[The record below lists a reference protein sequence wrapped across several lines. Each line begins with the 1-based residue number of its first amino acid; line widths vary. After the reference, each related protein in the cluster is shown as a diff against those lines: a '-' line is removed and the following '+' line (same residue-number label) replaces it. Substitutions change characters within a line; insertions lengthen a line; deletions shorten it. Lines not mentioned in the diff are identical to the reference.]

1 MEILRP
7 TAHPS
12 QNPAETTLAVPTTGS
27 TTLGRTAARIL
38 VGMDQRTELSDFLR
52 SRRARLQP
60 EEVGL
65 TPYGGRRRVPGLRRE
80 ELAQLAGVSVAYY
93 TRLEQGRGQ
102 NVSSGVLEAIA
113 GALRL
118 TAAERD
124 HLTHLVN
131 PCVKKTRRPARPQR
145 VRPSVQHL
153 IDTMDNTP
161 AYIIGRRLDIIGW
174 NRLACAL
181 LGDFA
186 AMPAGQRNMAWQIF
200 LDPATRELYTE
211 WDRKAADI
219 VAFLRL
225 DAGRCPDDPK
235 LAALVG
241 ELSVKSP
248 EFRSLWAA
256 HNVQDKGFG
265 VKELHHPVVGPL
277 TLSYETLV
285 LPADQ
290 NQQLVT
296 YHAEPG
302 SPSAESLR
310 ILASWAM
317 ESSGGG
323 GVSAGRPGA

>member
-1 MEILRP
+1 
-7 TAHPS
+7 
-12 QNPAETTLAVPTTGS
+12 
-27 TTLGRTAARIL
+27 
-38 VGMDQRTELSDFLR
+38 MDQRTELSEFLR

-60 EEVGL
+60 AEVGL

-93 TRLEQGRGQ
+93 TRLEQGHGQ
-102 NVSSGVLEAIA
+102 NVSTAVLEAIA
-113 GALRL
+113 DALRL
-118 TAAERD
+118 TGAERE
-124 HLTHLVN
+124 HLNRLVR
-131 PCVKKTRRPARPQR
+131 PSVKKTRPCRPARPQR

-153 IDTMDNTP
+153 LDSMENTP
-161 AYIIGRRLDIIGW
+161 AYVVGRRLDIIAW
-174 NRLACAL
+174 NRMACAL
-181 LGDFA
+181 LGDFD

-200 LDPATRELYTE
+200 LEPATRELYTE
-211 WDRKAADI
+211 WEKKAADV

-225 DAGRCPDDPK
+225 DAGRCPEDPQ

-256 HNVQDKGFG
+256 HNVEDKGFG
-265 VKELHHPVVGPL
+265 VKKLHHPVVGPL

-310 ILASWAM
+310 ILASWVM
-317 ESSGGG
+317 ESSGL
-323 GVSAGRPGA
+323 

>member
-1 MEILRP
+1 
-7 TAHPS
+7 
-12 QNPAETTLAVPTTGS
+12 
-27 TTLGRTAARIL
+27 
-38 VGMDQRTELSDFLR
+38 MDQRTELSEFLR

-60 EEVGL
+60 AEVGL

-93 TRLEQGRGQ
+93 TRLEQGHGQ
-102 NVSSGVLEAIA
+102 NVSTAVLEAIA
-113 GALRL
+113 DALRL
-118 TAAERD
+118 TGAERE
-124 HLTHLVN
+124 HLTRLVR
-131 PCVKKTRRPARPQR
+131 PSVKKTRPCRPARPQR
-145 VRPSVQHL
+145 VRTSVQHL
-153 IDTMDNTP
+153 MDSMENTP
-161 AYIIGRRLDIIGW
+161 AYVVGRRLDIIAW
-174 NRLACAL
+174 NRMACAL
-181 LGDFA
+181 LGDLG
-186 AMPAGQRNMAWQIF
+186 AMPAGQRNLAWQIF
-200 LDPATRELYTE
+200 LEPATRELYTE
-211 WDRKAADI
+211 WEKKAADV

-225 DAGRCPDDPK
+225 DAGRCPEDPH

-256 HNVQDKGFG
+256 HNVEDKGFG
-265 VKELHHPVVGPL
+265 VKKLHHPVVGPL

-317 ESSGGG
+317 ESSDVRGR
-323 GVSAGRPGA
+323 AG

>member
-1 MEILRP
+1 
-7 TAHPS
+7 
-12 QNPAETTLAVPTTGS
+12 
-27 TTLGRTAARIL
+27 
-38 VGMDQRTELSDFLR
+38 MDQRTELSEFLR

-60 EEVGL
+60 AEVGL

-93 TRLEQGRGQ
+93 TRLEQGHGQ
-102 NVSSGVLEAIA
+102 NVSTAVLEAIA
-113 GALRL
+113 DALRL
-118 TAAERD
+118 TRAERD
-124 HLTHLVN
+124 HLTHLVR
-131 PCVKKTRRPARPQR
+131 PSVKKTRPCRPARPQR

-153 IDTMDNTP
+153 MDSMENTP
-161 AYIIGRRLDIIGW
+161 AYVVGRRLDILAW

-181 LGDFA
+181 LGDFGK
-186 AMPAGQRNMAWQIF
+186 MPAGQRNLAWQLF
-200 LDPATRELYTE
+200 LEPATRELYVE
-211 WDRKAADI
+211 WEKKAADV

-225 DAGRCPDDPK
+225 DAGRCPEDPH

-248 EFRSLWAA
+248 EFRTLWAA
-256 HNVQDKGFG
+256 HNVEDKGFG

-290 NQQLVT
+290 NQQLIT

-317 ESSGGG
+317 ES
-323 GVSAGRPGA
+323 ADA